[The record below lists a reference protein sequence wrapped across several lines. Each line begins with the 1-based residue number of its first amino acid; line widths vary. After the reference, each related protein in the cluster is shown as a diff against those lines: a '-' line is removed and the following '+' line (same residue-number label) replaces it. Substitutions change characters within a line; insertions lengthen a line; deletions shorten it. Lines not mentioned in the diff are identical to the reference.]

1 MEEGTNTVNATAS
14 SILVVDDDPDIQ
26 IALSDFLIG
35 EGYQTDVAD
44 NGKGAITKIKEG
56 NPFNVVLLDM
66 GLPDIDG
73 LTVLKNLVEF
83 DPSLPI
89 IILTAYSETE
99 KAVGALELGAFAYL
113 KKPYNREELK
123 ATISRAIVVKDLEE
137 KTKRIE
143 DELTTSQDRLEHERL
158 LAKQAVQESEG
169 RLQAILDGSPAVI
182 YVKDLQGRYLLV
194 NQKHESLFNVNRM
207 SIKGKT
213 DFDIFPREIAE
224 KFRRND
230 TAVFDAGAPL
240 ESEEVAP
247 HAEGLHTYISNKFP
261 LRNSEGRIDAICGI
275 STDITERKRSEEAL
289 RESEERFRQL
299 VEIIREVFWLTNPEK
314 AELLYVS
321 PGYETIWGRSC
332 ESLYASPQT
341 WLDAIHPD
349 DRGRIIDAA
358 TNKQQLGEYDEEYR
372 IIRTD
377 GSVRWIR
384 DRAFPVKDEA
394 GKVYRIAGIAED
406 ITGLKQKDGEINS
419 PRTRLE

>member
-1 MEEGTNTVNATAS
+1 MEEGANTVNASAS

-44 NGKGAITKIKEG
+44 NGQGAITKIKEG

-73 LTVLKNLVEF
+73 MTVLKNLVELN
-83 DPSLPI
+83 PSLPI

-123 ATISRAIVVKDLEE
+123 ATISRAIAVKDLTE
-137 KTKRIE
+137 KAKRAE
-143 DELTTSQDRLEHERL
+143 DELSTSESRLQHERKF
-158 LAKQAVQESEG
+158 AKQAVQESEG

-182 YVKDLQGRYLLV
+182 YVKDLQGRYLLI
-194 NQKHESLFNVNRM
+194 NQKFETLFNVYREG
-207 SIKGKT
+207 IKGKT
-213 DFDIFPREIAE
+213 DFDIFPHEIAE
-224 KFRRND
+224 VFRKND
-230 TAVFDAGAPL
+230 ELVLEAGKPL
-240 ESEEVAP
+240 DSEEVAP
-247 HAEGLHTYISNKFP
+247 HVEGLHTYISNKFP
-261 LRNSEGRIDAICGI
+261 LRNTEGTIYAICGI
-275 STDITERKRSEEAL
+275 STDITERKRSENAL

-299 VEIIREVFWLTNPEK
+299 VEIIKEVFWLTNPEK
-314 AELLYVS
+314 TELLYVS
-321 PGYETIWGRSC
+321 PGYEAIWGRSRD
-332 ESLYASPQT
+332 SLYASPQT
-341 WLDAIHPD
+341 WLDAIHPE

-358 TNKQQLGEYDEEYR
+358 LNKQQLGEYDEEYR

-384 DRAFPVKDEA
+384 DRAFPVRDEA

-406 ITGLKQKDGEINS
+406 ITGLKQKDDEINS
-419 PRTRLE
+419 PRTLLE